1 MNILK
6 SNPVTQNLVNS
17 IRIIYYNNSLEISM
31 YNKILSF
38 DDKEIALSN
47 ICIQGENLKII
58 YIDKYLI
65 KVTGKINLI
74 KGE

>member
-1 MNILK
+1 MNVIK
-6 SNPVTQNLVNS
+6 NNPVTQNLINS
-17 IRIIYYNNSLEISM
+17 LKIVYYNNSLEIQC

-38 DDKEIALSN
+38 DDKEILLSN
-47 ICIQGENLKII
+47 ISILGENLKIV

-65 KVTGKINLI
+65 KVNGKINLI